1 MDDMET
7 RVYLEEADVKKD
19 FFDCKE
25 NNLKCPFCQQEL
37 VRHWGM
43 KEPALYCCDN
53 PKCSRGGVAT
63 ESSWQELIRTRK
75 ALDVAKNAI
84 NSAVDHNIINCV
96 ARGIDPRTD
105 DTNVTLCGALEQ
117 ITALEQKDK

>member
-1 MDDMET
+1 MSE
-7 RVYLEEADVKKD
+7 
-19 FFDCKE
+19 
-25 NNLKCPFCQQEL
+25 LKCPFCGQKL

-75 ALDVAKNAI
+75 ALDVAI
-84 NSAVDHNIINCV
+84 RGLDQMTWGCNSSDAEYLLKEIK
-96 ARGIDPRTD
+96 
-105 DTNVTLCGALEQ
+105 E
-117 ITALEQKDK
+117 ITALEQKDE